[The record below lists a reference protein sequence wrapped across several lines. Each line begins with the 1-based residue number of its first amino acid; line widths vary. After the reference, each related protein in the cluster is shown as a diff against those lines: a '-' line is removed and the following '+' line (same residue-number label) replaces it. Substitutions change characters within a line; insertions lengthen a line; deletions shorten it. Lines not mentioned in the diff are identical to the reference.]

1 MFVGYIKDILLF
13 KYFDVF
19 DDCNLSRITYLNNK
33 YPLELF

>member
-19 DDCNLSRITYLNNK
+19 DDCKFITYYVFK
-33 YPLELF
+33 